1 MKTTTPSQL
10 IQVTALTLAIG
21 AFSPNIF
28 SEEKIGSNATDEAVT
43 VSEWT
48 EADTNLANH
57 YIRLLQKNPEY
68 GNVLELLWS
77 LYEKK
82 SQTALLL
89 DYFNSAASSNDS
101 PLAAVLIHAH
111 LLRKSA
117 DIEAAREAYDRV
129 TDVDPDNIPALLA
142 LAEITDLQGRSNKA
156 LSLYTRL
163 VGNIPA
169 ETEIGLSIRLRKATL
184 HQKIDQLDTAITI
197 WKELLGV
204 YTNNTTVRT
213 EIVSL
218 LLESGETDTA
228 IQVLT
233 ELTTSAE
240 PRQKLNAFTELN
252 RIYEFISNFEGASD
266 SGRDAL
272 KLLHFK
278 SEEYGIVFGRLVQL
292 HEQFERLRLLENELA
307 AAATKENPTEKSLH
321 DLAAFYE
328 LTADSVKKEQTLRRL
343 VSILPNN
350 IDYQLRLARAQLRID
365 RFEEA
370 AETLDGVIAESLRPP
385 LNLILLRAEV
395 SLNAE
400 DHLEAE
406 TILTNYL
413 EANPPD
419 AENLNIVIEFAR
431 NNYLDKLVEQI
442 LKSNAEK
449 PEAGQPVELA
459 RFLTE
464 RGRPDQAVEVLN
476 NYVTRANGMG
486 SEKKT
491 RLVQITATLRDLD
504 QTSEALETIE
514 AAIALSPKEVSLKET
529 RADVLIESDRIE
541 EAIQQLCNIWEQL
554 ETLEEKT
561 EVDQRLFSLLRG
573 QFSNG
578 PEAVED
584 PSILRNGNI
593 QSRAQYRRLAIV
605 ANKASRPSDEPPP
618 EELIHFYETIKNTAD
633 NTQTLA
639 DRYRAAWWAFK
650 LQDNH
655 ECYAQLTTA
664 KEEAG
669 GPILQVELMLLSLAE
684 LNERTTLM
692 VDHLTTLSE
701 IDPTN
706 ANDYLQRRAAMRF
719 ELGYEDEA
727 IRELK
732 RLAAQ
737 PEAPLTTLSTLATV
751 YSRQG
756 NFGKQIE
763 VWQQAYRQANSL
775 EKRRIIK
782 QLSTVLIENGR
793 PEEALAAQTALLEQ
807 ESDTIQRRKLL
818 DSQLNLARTHFLL
831 DWMLERF
838 LSLTQQHPF
847 DRFYP
852 EALAR
857 VQQTMGDAEGAFAS
871 LKKAYYM
878 SEDRDS
884 LLSELSSLADELGD
898 LKSAIYYRR
907 KLLSRGEGDQLE
919 NWQTLLSMLEK
930 DLRVDEAN
938 LLRSRLENR
947 FGRDPGFLSELAEHY
962 ELDGRHAEAERVL
975 AKTVQLRDWDLQLR
989 FKLALIQS
997 KRGQYSKA
1005 LSNFLSIIDN
1015 TNEVNYPKSFLN
1027 FARPLIRVDRLTSE
1041 DKKDAGN
1048 ELRSFVFAIE
1058 EFPYLGGSMQDDI
1071 AEALIEK
1078 HREYQYLPDKPLWL
1092 RIRAIEEAAS
1102 LSALTNQTTSW
1113 LERWEVSKRPN
1124 VEKLWAYRFL
1134 KSNREGLERYARLLE
1149 EQPKSDA
1156 YIHLFTEV
1164 YARILTGNAD
1174 AILFWINDPNAIVGR
1189 HDRVACFSI
1198 AALILLTDPV
1208 TGAEVPAEFIFG
1220 IFKEMPFLEKFGPFL
1235 FAQLREK
1242 GFHDEAFKV
1251 GNLTAEATKSTDA
1264 NFLFSLSQVAA
1275 QTGHVRTQVKA
1286 LDLIL
1291 QATDPGNSI
1300 RSRDLFLSALTERLS
1315 LMDSDLERQ
1324 KLVNRL
1330 LQEVKSSKPS
1340 AQENNEEKTL
1350 LINIAARRY
1359 DKAIQ
1364 TLAGIVSRQVDFLR
1378 PQNPN
1383 PDDVRY
1389 NQIQSWQELVQ
1400 VLRYY
1405 SARIPLNPRY
1415 GAPFVKAISA
1425 DALALPVDDS
1435 GIAQFE
1441 HFEIMCETLPMEW
1454 LNADER
1460 VAIALNIEG
1469 QLVDPESRFE
1479 LGKFLETLGF
1489 HREAALVYQR
1499 EVSRRGKSY
1508 APMQALFE
1516 ACETALYPAP
1526 ALDVIHRL
1534 STREYNPPPGLTA
1547 DYIAEQHA
1555 RFLAIER
1562 DFERLVPLS
1571 RKPTGAVGSPP
1582 IATESH
1588 LPFQRALIE
1597 AYEQS
1602 GEDAALMRLLTHL
1615 RDTGEIESRYL
1626 LLGADQLRKN
1636 NQPHAALEWL
1646 KEIPMMSNEPDLER
1660 EAMIRMAELYQLPK
1674 TRDLDALIK
1683 VAHDSHQSQPFSV
1696 ALALALAAH
1705 KAGARDAAQSL
1716 LSLIRRGTSDCKN
1729 RFSASL
1735 SILLTQQQSGT
1746 PLENMPNQWEA
1757 LFHDFDYDDASV
1769 NVSDFAE
1776 PNASR
1781 LVGWVVD
1788 IAKPSEALAEL
1799 LENTPVPEKAEWLQ
1813 RLVVAWNRNSLE
1825 SAAGELLAQADRRE
1839 RERILYTLTAFGDT
1853 GISTARQ
1860 FVKASTFPG
1869 SYYFPNDPEQ
1879 QVLFFHQIG
1888 DRPRLLEVH
1897 HRLMQEADSDIF
1909 RQIGLST
1916 EFATLASR
1924 RQLPTLFHDLGETDL
1939 ASRLFRRYH
1948 DQLTSYRWDH
1958 RLFLEDYATHL
1969 IKTRQFDEAETLLHR
1984 IFQKSLS
1991 VDLRLLMR
1999 LYADWGKLDSWEDRT
2014 VELRLTSGRMSLL
2027 REWRTALAQG
2037 NEMVEYSGSW

>member
-1 MKTTTPSQL
+1 LKTTTPSQL

-21 AFSPNIF
+21 ALSTLLFSQ
-28 SEEKIGSNATDEAVT
+28 ENAADENRDEAVAA
-43 VSEWT
+43 SPWT
-48 EADTNLANH
+48 EADTKLANH

-89 DYFNSAASSNDS
+89 DYFHSAASPNDS

-111 LLRKSA
+111 LLRKNA
-117 DIEAAREAYDRV
+117 DIETAREAYDRV
-129 TDVDPDNIPALLA
+129 TDFDPDNIPALLA
-142 LAEITDLQGRSNKA
+142 LAEIAELQKRTNKA

-163 VGNIPA
+163 VEKIPA
-169 ETEIGLSIRLRKATL
+169 KTKNGLSIRLRKATL
-184 HQKIDQLDTAITI
+184 HQRLNQLDAAITI
-197 WKELLGV
+197 WRELLNA
-204 YTNNTTVRT
+204 YTNETTVRT
-213 EIVSL
+213 EVVSL
-218 LLESGETDTA
+218 LLEAGETDTA

-233 ELTTSAE
+233 ELAASAE

-252 RIYEFISNFEGASD
+252 RIYEFISNFDGASD
-266 SGRDAL
+266 SGRNAL

-278 SEEYGIVFGRLVQL
+278 SPDYAILFERLVQI
-292 HEQFERLRLLENELA
+292 HEQFERLEQLETELTA
-307 AAATKENPTEKSLH
+307 GAATENPSEKSLH
-321 DLAAFYE
+321 DLTAFYE
-328 LTADSVKKEQTLRRL
+328 LTADPVKKEQTLRRL

-350 IDYQLRLARAQLRID
+350 IDYRLRLARAQLRID

-370 AETLDGVIAESLRPP
+370 AETLDSVIAESLHPP
-385 LNLILLRAEV
+385 LNLILLRVGV

-400 DHLEAE
+400 DNLEAE

-419 AENLNIVIEFAR
+419 AENLAIVIEFAR
-431 NNYLDKLVEQI
+431 NNYLDKLVEQL
-442 LKSNAEK
+442 LKSNAEE
-449 PEAGQPVELA
+449 PDAGPPAELA

-464 RGRPDQAVEVLN
+464 RGRPLQAVDVLN
-476 NYVTRANGMG
+476 DYITRASEAGP
-486 SEKKT
+486 EKKN
-491 RLVQITATLRDLD
+491 RLVQVTSTLRDLD
-504 QTSEALETIE
+504 QTKEALETIE
-514 AAIALSPKEVSLKET
+514 AAIARSPKELSLKKT

-541 EAIQQLCNIWEQL
+541 EAIEQLCSVWDQL

-573 QFSNG
+573 HFSNE

-584 PSILRNGNI
+584 RGILRDGNI
-593 QSRAQYRRLAIV
+593 QSLAQYRRLAIV
-605 ANKASRPSDEPPP
+605 ANKASRPGDEPPP
-618 EELIHFYETIKNTAD
+618 EELIHFYEMIKKTANTSR
-633 NTQTLA
+633 TLT

-669 GPILQVELMLLSLAE
+669 GPILKVELMLLSLAE

-701 IDPTN
+701 IDPSN

-737 PEAPLTTLSTLATV
+737 PEAALTTLSTLAKV
-751 YSRQG
+751 YSQQG

-763 VWQQAYRQANSL
+763 VWQQAYRQANSF
-775 EKRRIIK
+775 EKRRVIK

-793 PEEALAAQTALLEQ
+793 PEEALAAQTDLLEQ

-831 DWMLERF
+831 DRMLGRF
-838 LSLTQQHPF
+838 QGLTQQYPF

-857 VQQTMGDAEGAFAS
+857 VQQTMGDTEGAFAS

-878 SEDRDS
+878 SKNHDG
-884 LLSELSSLADELGD
+884 LLSELSSLADDLGD

-907 KLLSRGEGDQLE
+907 QLLSRGEGDQLE
-919 NWQTLLSMLEK
+919 DWQTLLLMLEK

-938 LLRSRLENR
+938 LLRRRLENR

-962 ELDGRHAEAERVL
+962 ELDGRHADAERVL
-975 AKTVQLRDWDLQLR
+975 AKIVQLRDWDLQAR
-989 FKLALIQS
+989 FRLALIQS
-997 KRGQYSKA
+997 ERGHQSEA
-1005 LSNFLSIIDN
+1005 LAHFLSIIDN
-1015 TNEVNYPKSFLN
+1015 TNEVNYPKSFLD

-1048 ELRSFVFAIE
+1048 ELHSFVFAIE

-1078 HREYQYLPDKPLWL
+1078 HREYQYLPAKPLWL

-1102 LSALTNQTTSW
+1102 LSALTNQATSW
-1113 LERWEVSKRPN
+1113 LERWEVSERPN

-1134 KSNREGLERYARLLE
+1134 KGNREGLKRYTQLVE
-1149 EQPKSDA
+1149 EQPKSDD
-1156 YIHLFTEV
+1156 YIHLFKEV
-1164 YARILTGNAD
+1164 YARILTGDGD
-1174 AILFWINDPNAIVGR
+1174 AILFWINDPNARVGR
-1189 HDRVACFSI
+1189 HDRVACFSM
-1198 AALILLTDPV
+1198 AALILLTDPI
-1208 TGAEVPAEFIFG
+1208 TGAEVPAEFI
-1220 IFKEMPFLEKFGPFL
+1220 ISILEEMPLLDKFGPFL

-1251 GNLTAEATKSTDA
+1251 GSLIVESMKSPDVS
-1264 NFLFSLSQVAA
+1264 FLFSLSQVAA
-1275 QTGHVRTQVKA
+1275 QTGHVRAQVKA
-1286 LDLIL
+1286 LDLTL
-1291 QATDPGNSI
+1291 NAMDPGNSI

-1324 KLVNRL
+1324 ELVNRL
-1330 LQEVKSSKPS
+1330 LRGVASSKPT
-1340 AQENNEEKTL
+1340 ALENNEEKTL
-1350 LINIAARRY
+1350 LIHIAARRY
-1359 DKAIQ
+1359 DKAIEK
-1364 TLAGIVSRQVDFLR
+1364 LASIVSRQVDSIR

-1400 VLRYY
+1400 VFRYY
-1405 SARIPLNPRY
+1405 SARIPLNLRY
-1415 GAPFVKAISA
+1415 GDPLVKAISA

-1441 HFEIMCETLPMEW
+1441 HFGIMCETLPMEW
-1454 LNADER
+1454 LNAPER
-1460 VAIALNIEG
+1460 SAIALNIEG
-1469 QLVDPESRFE
+1469 QLVDPDSRFE

-1489 HREAALVYQR
+1489 HREAALVYQL

-1508 APMQALFE
+1508 APMQGLFE
-1516 ACETALYPAP
+1516 TCKTALHPAP

-1534 STREYNPPPGLTA
+1534 GTREYNPPPGLTA

-1562 DFERLVPLS
+1562 NFERLVTLS
-1571 RKPTGAVGSPP
+1571 RKPTGAAGAPP

-1588 LPFQRALIE
+1588 LPFQRALIW
-1597 AYEQS
+1597 AYQQS
-1602 GEDAALMRLLTHL
+1602 GEDDALMTLLTHL
-1615 RDTGEIESRYL
+1615 RNTGEIESRYL
-1626 LLGADQLRKN
+1626 LLGADQLQKN

-1646 KEIPMMSNEPDLER
+1646 KEIPMMGNEPELER
-1660 EAMIRMAELYQLPK
+1660 KAMIRMAELYRLSETK
-1674 TRDLDALIK
+1674 DLDALIQ

-1696 ALALALAAH
+1696 ALNFALAAH
-1705 KAGARDAAQSL
+1705 KAGATDAARSL
-1716 LSLIRRGTSDCKN
+1716 FSLIRRGTSDRKN
-1729 RFSASL
+1729 RFSTSL
-1735 SILLTQQQSGT
+1735 SILITQEQSGT
-1746 PLENMPNQWEA
+1746 PLESMPSQWEA
-1757 LFHDFDYDDASV
+1757 LFHDFDYDDTSV
-1769 NVSDFAE
+1769 NDSGFPE
-1776 PNASR
+1776 SNASH
-1781 LVGWVVD
+1781 LVRWIVEIG
-1788 IAKPSEALAEL
+1788 KPSEALAEL
-1799 LENTPVPEKAEWLQ
+1799 LENTPVPEKTEWLQ
-1813 RLVVAWNRNSLE
+1813 RLIIAWNRNNLKSV
-1825 SAAGELLAQADRRE
+1825 ADEVLTQTNRRE
-1839 RERILYTLTAFGDT
+1839 REHILTTLTAFGDT
-1853 GISTARQ
+1853 GIVTARQ
-1860 FVKASTFPG
+1860 FVKTLAFPG
-1869 SYYFPNDPEQ
+1869 SYYFPNNPKQ
-1879 QVLFFHQIG
+1879 QVLFFHHIG

-1897 HRLMQEADSDIF
+1897 HQLMQEADSDIF
-1909 RQIGLST
+1909 RQTGLST
-1916 EFATLASR
+1916 EFATLVSR
-1924 RQLPTLFHDLGETDL
+1924 RALPTLFHDLGETDL
-1939 ASRLFRRYH
+1939 AGRLFRRYH
-1948 DQLTSYRWDH
+1948 DQLNSYRWDH
-1958 RLFLEDYATHL
+1958 RLFLEDFATYL
-1969 IKTRQFDEAETLLHR
+1969 ITTRQFDEAETLLHR

-1991 VDLRLLMR
+1991 VDLRLLMQ
-1999 LYADWGKLDSWEDRT
+1999 LYAEWGKLDSWEDRT
-2014 VELRLTSGRMSLL
+2014 VDLHLTSGRVSLL

-2037 NEMVEYSGSW
+2037 REMVEYTNSW

>member
-1 MKTTTPSQL
+1 LKTTTPSQL

-21 AFSPNIF
+21 AFSPWLF
-28 SEEKIGSNATDEAVT
+28 SQENAVDENRDEAVAA
-43 VSEWT
+43 SPWT
-48 EADTNLANH
+48 EADTKLANH
-57 YIRLLQKNPEY
+57 YIRLLEKNPEY
-68 GNVLELLWS
+68 GNVLDLLWS

-82 SQTALLL
+82 SQTPLLL
-89 DYFNSAASSNDS
+89 DYFHSAVSSEDGPS
-101 PLAAVLIHAH
+101 VVVLIHAH
-111 LLRKSA
+111 LLRKSN
-117 DIEAAREAYDRV
+117 DIEAAREAYTRV
-129 TDVDPDNIPALLA
+129 TDLDPNNIPALLA
-142 LAEITDLQGRSNKA
+142 LAEIADLQKRTNKA

-163 VGNIPA
+163 VEKLSAN
-169 ETEIGLSIRLRKATL
+169 TENGLTVRLRKANL
-184 HQKIDQLDTAITI
+184 HQQLGQLDAAINI
-197 WKELLGV
+197 WRELLTA
-204 YTNNTTVRT
+204 YPEEASLRT
-213 EIVSL
+213 EIVSM

-228 IQVLT
+228 IHVLT
-233 ELTTSAE
+233 ELSNSVE

-278 SEEYGIVFGRLVQL
+278 SPEYGIIFGRLVQL
-292 HEQFERLRLLENELA
+292 HEQFERLELLDNELT
-307 AAATKENPTEKSLH
+307 AAATAENPTEKSLH

-328 LTADSVKKEQTLRRL
+328 LTADPIKKEQTLRRL

-350 IDYQLRLARAQLRID
+350 IDYRLRLARAQVSID

-370 AETLDGVIAESLRPP
+370 AETLDGVIAESLRPA
-385 LNLILLRAEV
+385 LNLILLRVGV

-400 DHLEAE
+400 EHLEAE

-413 EANPPD
+413 EANPPN
-419 AENLNIVIEFAR
+419 AENLAIVIEFAR
-431 NNYLDKLVEQI
+431 SNYLDKLVEQL
-442 LKSNAEK
+442 LKSKADK
-449 PEAGQPVELA
+449 PEAGPPAELA
-459 RFLTE
+459 RFLNE
-464 RGRPDQAVEVLN
+464 RGRPHQAVEVLN
-476 NYVTRANGMG
+476 NYITRASEGG
-486 SEKKT
+486 SEKKN
-491 RLVQITATLRDLD
+491 RLVEVTATLRDLD
-504 QTSEALETIE
+504 RSGKALETIE
-514 AAIALSPKEVSLKET
+514 AAIALSPKELSLKET
-529 RADVLIESDRIE
+529 RADILIENNRIE
-541 EAIQQLCNIWEQL
+541 EAIQQLCNVWDQL

-573 QFSNG
+573 HFSNG
-578 PEAVED
+578 EEAIED
-584 PSILRNGNI
+584 PSILRDGNI
-593 QSRAQYRRLAIV
+593 QSLAQYRRLAIV
-605 ANKASRPSDEPPP
+605 ANKASRPGDEPPP
-618 EELIHFYETIKNTAD
+618 EELIHFYETVKKTANT
-633 NTQTLA
+633 TRTLA

-669 GPILQVELMLLSLAE
+669 GPILKVELMLLSLAE

-737 PEAPLTTLSTLATV
+737 PEAPLTTLSTLAKV
-751 YSRQG
+751 YSQQG

-763 VWQQAYRQANSL
+763 VWRQAYRQANSF

-793 PEEALAAQTALLEQ
+793 PEEALAAQIDLLEQ

-818 DSQLNLARTHFLL
+818 DSQLNIARTHFLL
-831 DWMLERF
+831 DWMLGRF
-838 LSLTQQHPF
+838 QSLAQQHPF

-857 VQQTMGDAEGAFAS
+857 VQQTMGDTAGAFAS

-878 SEDRDS
+878 SENRDG

-907 KLLSRGEGDQLE
+907 QLLSRGEGDQLE
-919 NWQTLLSMLEK
+919 DWQTLLSMLEK

-938 LLRSRLENR
+938 LLRGRLENR
-947 FGRDPGFLSELAEHY
+947 FGRDPGFLSELAKHY
-962 ELDGRHAEAERVL
+962 ELDGRHADAERVL
-975 AKTVQLRDWDLQLR
+975 AKIVQLRDWDLQAR
-989 FKLALIQS
+989 FRLALIQS
-997 KRGQYSKA
+997 KRGHHSEA
-1005 LSNFLSIIDN
+1005 LSHFLSIIDN
-1015 TNEVNYPKSFLN
+1015 TNEVNYPKSFLD
-1027 FARPLIRVDRLTSE
+1027 FARPLIRVDRLTPE

-1078 HREYQYLPDKPLWL
+1078 HREYQYLPAKPLWL

-1102 LSALTNQTTSW
+1102 LSALTNQATSW

-1134 KSNREGLERYARLLE
+1134 KGNREALKRYTQLVE

-1156 YIHLFTEV
+1156 YIHLFNEV

-1174 AILFWINDPNAIVGR
+1174 AILFWINDPSARVGR
-1189 HDRVACFSI
+1189 HDRVACFSM
-1198 AALILLTDPV
+1198 AALILLTDPI
-1208 TGAEVPAEFIFG
+1208 TGAEVPAEFIFS
-1220 IFKEMPFLEKFGPFL
+1220 ILEEMPLLDKFGPFL

-1242 GFHDEAFKV
+1242 RFYDEAFKV
-1251 GNLTAEATKSTDA
+1251 GSLTVESMRSTDA
-1264 NFLFSLSQVAA
+1264 SFLFSLSQVAA
-1275 QTGHVRTQVKA
+1275 QTGHVRAQVKA
-1286 LDLIL
+1286 LDLTL
-1291 QATDPGNSI
+1291 QAADPGDSI

-1324 KLVNRL
+1324 ELVNRL
-1330 LQEVKSSKPS
+1330 LREVNSPEPS
-1340 AQENNEEKTL
+1340 AQENKEEKTL
-1350 LINIAARRY
+1350 LIHIAARRY

-1364 TLAGIVSRQVDFLR
+1364 TLAGIVSRQVDFIR
-1378 PQNPN
+1378 PQNPD

-1400 VLRYY
+1400 LLRYY
-1405 SARIPLNPRY
+1405 SARIPLDLRY

-1454 LNADER
+1454 VNAQER
-1460 VAIALNIEG
+1460 VAIALNLEG
-1469 QLVDPESRFE
+1469 QLVDPDSRFE

-1508 APMQALFE
+1508 GPMQGLFE

-1562 DFERLVPLS
+1562 NFERLVPLS

-1588 LPFQRALIE
+1588 LPFQRALIG
-1597 AYEQS
+1597 AYQQS
-1602 GEDAALMRLLTHL
+1602 GEDDALMRLLTQL
-1615 RDTGEIESRYL
+1615 RNTGEIESRYL

-1636 NQPHAALEWL
+1636 NRPHAALEWL

-1660 EAMIRMAELYQLPK
+1660 EAIIRMAELYQLPETK
-1674 TRDLDALIK
+1674 DLDALIQI
-1683 VAHDSHQSQPFSV
+1683 AHDSHQSQPFSV
-1696 ALALALAAH
+1696 ALALALATH
-1705 KAGARDAAQSL
+1705 EAGATGEAQSL
-1716 LSLIRRGTSDCKN
+1716 LSLIRRGTSDRKN
-1729 RFSASL
+1729 RFSTSL

-1757 LFHDFDYDDASV
+1757 LFHDFDYDDTSV
-1769 NVSDFAE
+1769 NASGFAE
-1776 PNASR
+1776 SNASH
-1781 LVGWVVD
+1781 LIGWVVE
-1788 IAKPSEALAEL
+1788 IAKPSEALAQL
-1799 LENTPVPEKAEWLQ
+1799 LENTPIPEKAKWLQ
-1813 RLVVAWNRNSLE
+1813 RLFIAWNRNSLE
-1825 SAAGELLAQADRRE
+1825 SAAGELLAQTNRRE
-1839 RERILYTLTAFGDT
+1839 RERILHTLTAFGDT
-1853 GISTARQ
+1853 GISTAKQ
-1860 FVKASTFPG
+1860 FVKTSAFPG
-1869 SYYFPNDPEQ
+1869 SYYFPDDPEQ
-1879 QVLFFHQIG
+1879 QVLFFHRIG

-1897 HRLMQEADSDIF
+1897 HRLMQEAKSDIF
-1909 RQIGLST
+1909 RQTGLST
-1916 EFATLASR
+1916 EFATLISR
-1924 RQLPTLFHDLGETDL
+1924 RQIPTLFHDLGETDL

-1958 RLFLEDYATHL
+1958 RLFLEDYAAHL
-1969 IKTRQFDEAETLLHR
+1969 IKTRQFEEAETLLHQ

-1991 VDLRLLMR
+1991 IDLRLLMR
-1999 LYADWGKLDSWEDRT
+1999 LYAEWGKLDSWEDRT
-2014 VELRLTSGRMSLL
+2014 VDLRLTSGRISLL

-2037 NEMVEYSGSW
+2037 NEMVEYRNSW